1 MRDYGKVAPQFW
13 IGATGK
19 ELKAAGPEAV
29 IVGLY
34 LMTSPHAN
42 MIGLYYLPV
51 LYIAHETGLGLE
63 GATRG
68 LKACVEAGLCAY
80 DEDDEVVF
88 VPRMAAYQI
97 AETLSVRDNRR
108 IAVIREIES
117 CGHTEFAEL
126 FLQAY
131 AKPFNMDAPIYPSVP
146 HHRFSKALTD
156 RIVRACGG
164 VCKGCGVSFDDEI
177 PTIDHIVAKINGG
190 GRDESNLQAL
200 CRQCN
205 SRKSAKDREIF
216 WSRVGIE
223 ATPYEGVPKGSH
235 KDDRPLRSQ
244 EQEQEQEQKED
255 IAQQAA
261 RLPARFDEFWSEYPN
276 KRGKAVAAKAWR
288 RKRLDKIADRII
300 EDVKARKAS
309 DPRWQEGFIPDG
321 STYVNQERWEDAID
335 APRLRAVPG
344 SDYVPLPGEV

>member
-13 IGATGK
+13 TGSTGK
-19 ELKAAGPEAV
+19 DLKAAGPEAV

-42 MIGLYYLPV
+42 MIGVYYLPV

-63 GATRG
+63 GASKG
-68 LKACVEAGLCAY
+68 LQRAIEAGFCTY
-80 DEDDEVVF
+80 DEASEYVF
-88 VPRMAAYQI
+88 VHAMARYQI
-97 AETLSVRDNRR
+97 APSLSPGDKR
-108 IAVIREIES
+108 
-117 CGHTEFAEL
+117 
-126 FLQAY
+126 
-131 AKPFNMDAPIYPSVP
+131 
-146 HHRFSKALTD
+146 
-156 RIVRACGG
+156 
-164 VCKGCGVSFDDEI
+164 CKG
-177 PTIDHIVAKINGG
+177 VANELERCPNHVMRKAFF
-190 GRDESNLQAL
+190 AL
-200 CRQCN
+200 Y
-205 SRKSAKDREIF
+205 S
-216 WSRVGIE
+216 E
-223 ATPYEGVPKGSH
+223 AFHLPEEVAEPS
-235 KDDRPLRSQ
+235 PLEAPSKPLGSQ

-335 APRLRAVPG
+335 APRLRAVAG